1 MGALPLVA
9 MDPAPVRR
17 TAAARGGAALARRLT
32 ATLVAGTL
40 LLGLFGR
47 IMAYP
52 LGHDEQGHVAAA
64 RLVFRAPLYQTL
76 GYNHFPGL
84 PLLLGGVYALTGAD
98 HLLLVGRLLVLACWL
113 ATAALLWTIA
123 RAHVAAPRE
132 RLPAALFAG
141 LALASGGLLDPAG
154 MLVTNNFLPV
164 PFALLGLH
172 LLVVA
177 LGRERPPAATIAAA
191 GCTFAL
197 AVMMKVAFVFV
208 LPCAAL
214 AALLVRRDSLSLAE
228 RARTVMIPLVLGGL
242 VGGTPLLVYLAREPE
257 GLLAHT
263 IRYFTGPH
271 RAYWQQATEPKV
283 MTLAGKVMVA
293 EQVWLGAG
301 GALALLLVA
310 LFVAA
315 AWRGDRGGGTPAWPL
330 ALCGAL
336 ALSGAALSF
345 LPTPAF
351 PQYYLPPLPFVAVA
365 VILAYAAVPAALR
378 GPATAAMWVGAA
390 ICLLLLAPRLLAG
403 VPDALRPAR
412 WAGVQV
418 HADGVRLRAL
428 TGADAAPVATLAPIL
443 PLEGGLAIYP
453 AFANGPFVYR
463 LAPYLAPRDRRWF
476 TTAAPATLDAFLAA
490 RPPSA
495 IVTGWEPAF
504 DPAFERFALA
514 HGYRA
519 AGLATERARAFVAPR
534 RARAFV
540 APGEE
545 E

>member
-9 MDPAPVRR
+9 IEPAPAAR
-17 TAAARGGAALARRLT
+17 TAAVRGGTALARR
-32 ATLVAGTL
+32 AAVALGTGTL

-47 IMAYP
+47 IMAFP

-84 PLLLGGVYALTGAD
+84 PLLLGSLYALTGAD
-98 HLLLVGRLLVLACWL
+98 HLLLVGRLLVAASWI
-113 ATAALLWTIA
+113 ATAALLWIIA
-123 RAHVAAPRE
+123 RTHVAAPRE
-132 RLPAALFAG
+132 RRAAALFAG

-172 LLVVA
+172 LLI
-177 LGRERPPAATIAAA
+177 LGLLRGRPAPATIAAA
-191 GCTFAL
+191 GCSLAL

-208 LPCAAL
+208 LPCAGV
-214 AALLVRRDSLSLAE
+214 AALLVRGESLSLAE
-228 RARTVMIPLVLGGL
+228 RWRTVVIPLVLGGL

-283 MTLAGKVMVA
+283 MTLAGKIMVA
-293 EQVWLGAG
+293 DQVWLGAG
-301 GALALLLVA
+301 GALALLLIA

-315 AWRGDRGGGTPAWPL
+315 AWRGQRERGAPAWPL
-330 ALCGAL
+330 VLCGAL

-351 PQYYLPPLPFVAVA
+351 PQYYLPPLPFVAAA
-365 VILAYAAVPAALR
+365 VILAYAAVPVEARAA
-378 GPATAAMWVGAA
+378 ATAALWAGAA
-390 ICLLLLAPRLLAG
+390 ICLVLLAPRLLAG
-403 VPDALRPAR
+403 VPEALQPAR

-418 HADGVRLRAL
+418 HADGERLRAL
-428 TGADAAPVATLAPIL
+428 VGGSAAPVATLAPIL

-453 AFANGPFVYR
+453 EFANGPFVYR
-463 LAPYLAPRDRRWF
+463 LAPYLAPADRHWF
-476 TTAAPATLDAFLAA
+476 TTAAPATLDDFLAA
-490 RPPSA
+490 RSPSA
-495 IVTGWEPAF
+495 IVTGWEPPF
-504 DPAFERFALA
+504 DPAFERYALA

-519 AGLATERARAFVAPR
+519 AALATARAH
-534 RARAFV
+534 AFV

-545 E
+545 K

>member
-9 MDPAPVRR
+9 IDPATMRR
-17 TAAARGGAALARRLT
+17 TVAARGGAALGRRV
-32 ATLVAGTL
+32 AVAVGAGTL

-52 LGHDEQGHVAAA
+52 LGHDEEGHVAAA
-64 RLVFRAPLYQTL
+64 RLVFREPLYQTL

-84 PLLLGGVYALTGAD
+84 PLVLGGLYELTGTV
-98 HLLLVGRLLVLACWL
+98 HLLLIGRLLVAACWI
-113 ATAALLWTIA
+113 ATAALLWIIA
-123 RAHVAAPRE
+123 RANVAAPRE

-172 LLVVA
+172 LLI
-177 LGRERPPAATIAAA
+177 LGLRRERPAPAIIAAA
-191 GCTFAL
+191 GCSVAL

-208 LPCAAL
+208 LPCVGV
-214 AALLVRRDSLSLAE
+214 AALLVRRETLSLAE
-228 RARTVMIPLVLGGL
+228 RLRTVVIPLVLGGL

-271 RAYWQQATEPKV
+271 RAYWQQSTEPKV
-283 MTLAGKVMVA
+283 MTLAGKIMVA
-293 EQVWLGAG
+293 DQVWLGAG
-301 GALALLLVA
+301 GALALLLIA

-315 AWRGDRGGGTPAWPL
+315 AWPKQRERGVPAWPL
-330 ALCGAL
+330 VLCGAL

-351 PQYYLPPLPFVAVA
+351 PQYYLPPLPFVAAA
-365 VILAYAAVPAALR
+365 VILAYAAVPAAVR
-378 GPATAAMWVGAA
+378 TAATAALWAGAA
-390 ICLLLLAPRLLAG
+390 ICLVLLAPRLLAG
-403 VPDALRPAR
+403 VPDSLRPAS

-418 HADGVRLRAL
+418 HADGERLRAL
-428 TGADAAPVATLAPIL
+428 TGGSAAPVATLAPIL

-453 AFANGPFVYR
+453 EFANGPFVYR
-463 LAPYLAPRDRRWF
+463 LAPYLAPADRRWF

-495 IVTGWEPAF
+495 IVTGWETPF
-504 DPAFERFALA
+504 DPAFERYALA

-519 AGLATERARAFVAPR
+519 EALATARAHAFIAP
-534 RARAFV
+534 A
-540 APGEE
+540 EE
-545 E
+545 K

>member
-9 MDPAPVRR
+9 IDPAPARR
-17 TAAARGGAALARRLT
+17 LAAARGGAALARRAAVALG
-32 ATLVAGTL
+32 AGTL

-47 IMAYP
+47 IMAFP

-64 RLVFRAPLYQTL
+64 RLVFREPLYQTL

-98 HLLLVGRLLVLACWL
+98 HLLLVGRLLVSACWL
-113 ATAALLWTIA
+113 ATAVLLWILA
-123 RAHVAAPRE
+123 RTHVAAPRE

-141 LALASGGLLDPAG
+141 LALASGGMLDPAG

-172 LLVVA
+172 LLI
-177 LGRERPPAATIAAA
+177 LGQRGARPAPATFAAA
-191 GCTFAL
+191 GGSLAL
-197 AVMMKVAFVFV
+197 AVTMKVAFVFV
-208 LPCAAL
+208 LPCVGL
-214 AALLVRRDSLSLAE
+214 AALLVGRESLSLAE
-228 RARTVMIPLVLGGL
+228 RFRTVLIPLVLGGL

-283 MTLAGKVMVA
+283 MTLAGKIMVA
-293 EQVWLGAG
+293 DQVWLGAG
-301 GALALLLVA
+301 GGLALLLIV

-315 AWRGDRGGGTPAWPL
+315 AWRGRRGRDISVWPL
-330 ALCGAL
+330 LLCGAL

-351 PQYYLPPLPFVAVA
+351 PQYYLPPLPFVAAA
-365 VILAYAAVPAALR
+365 VILSYAAVPADTRPA
-378 GPATAAMWVGAA
+378 ATAALWAGAG

-412 WAGVQV
+412 WTGVQV
-418 HADGVRLRAL
+418 HADGERLRAL
-428 TGADAAPVATLAPIL
+428 VGDGTAPVATLAPIL

-453 AFANGPFVYR
+453 EFANGPFVYR
-463 LAPYLAPRDRRWF
+463 LAPYLAPADRRWF

-495 IVTGWEPAF
+495 IVTGWEPPF
-504 DPAFERFALA
+504 DPAFERYALA

-519 AGLATERARAFVAPR
+519 AALATARAHAFVAL
-534 RARAFV
+534 
-540 APGEE
+540 EE
-545 E
+545 EK